1 MLNSQIRLFH
11 SMIHIRVINMSFFI
25 SWLSIL
31 SIYQNRKL
39 KIFYSTLYSKISK
52 LKKELMIKK
61 GWNFMG
67 SVWRR
72 IWHCPVTKTFIDK
85 HAIDICARKEVLV
98 DQVVFISFLVL

>member
-25 SWLSIL
+25 SWLSI
-31 SIYQNRKL
+31 YQNRKL

-52 LKKELMIKK
+52 LKKELLTKK

-72 IWHCPVTKTFIDK
+72 IRHYPVTKTFIDK
-85 HAIDICARKEVLV
+85 HANDICARKEVLV